1 MLPTEELRAVWG
13 PPCQFR
19 KATITLHSGARLT
32 VDARAVEA
40 FQAIDWVMESF
51 GYAPRAKE
59 TGAYHCRKVSD
70 EEGLYSMHSYGI
82 AADYNWGT
90 NPYGAELQTDM
101 PAGMVT
107 AIKGIRTA
115 SGERVFKWGGDYSGK
130 KDPTHFEVGIAP
142 DDLVAGVNV
151 VDVAPGDAAGVAL
164 ASPATKIE
172 AYRDAPLEQAESA
185 YGPPPRR
192 RIKIFAFDP
201 MLGRRRQH
209 RITIEVPYEE
219 LRPGPHGELISV
231 VDHDT
236 KTGRTYRPVD
246 LDDRTLALNDGLD
259 PLVDDP
265 RFHQQMVYG
274 VCMKVVENVERALGR
289 LLHFD
294 RPLIVLPHAFEGEN
308 AFFERK
314 THSLSFGYFHADP
327 DSPGQNMPGEL
338 VFTCLSQ
345 DVVAHEMTHAIVNM
359 LRPHYNE
366 PSNKDVFAFH
376 EAIADIVAIF
386 QHFTFPGVL
395 RRAIQDSRGQLGRS
409 GPLVQLA
416 QQFGQATGSGAALRA
431 VGEEGRPPDR
441 SLYEKLHEPH
451 DLGSIL
457 VSAVFEAF
465 FDTYEGRIA
474 DLLRIATGG
483 SGMLGEG
490 FLHPDLVNRIADE
503 AADTAQMVLTACLR
517 AFEYL
522 PPVDVTFGD
531 FLRAIVTADREANPD
546 DPFGLR
552 ANIAEAF
559 LAHGIYPRD
568 TVSLSPESLVWPVA
582 TRADSEHRLA
592 RLDPDLV
599 HRLLELDAAAWG
611 AERSADGAEEAQAEY
626 EPYSAKLE
634 VIQKD
639 DQLRRYAE
647 ENYHLLRLHP
657 DLPIDVEGLHSIL
670 HIDANGQPRREIVC
684 QFTQVDGAAD
694 AKRRGGMPERG
705 GTTVIFAS
713 DGRPRYVI
721 PKPLPH
727 DELDPLT
734 RHAAEARLAA
744 THAFVAACD
753 RRDPML
759 AWAGADYA
767 AHRMARR
774 FNFAMVHHAIPPRD
788 ASP

>member
-1 MLPTEELRAVWG
+1 MPD
-13 PPCQFR
+13 
-19 KATITLHSGARLT
+19 S
-32 VDARAVEA
+32 A
-40 FQAIDWVMESF
+40 FVQS
-51 GYAPRAKE
+51 
-59 TGAYHCRKVSD
+59 
-70 EEGLYSMHSYGI
+70 
-82 AADYNWGT
+82 
-90 NPYGAELQTDM
+90 
-101 PAGMVT
+101 
-107 AIKGIRTA
+107 
-115 SGERVFKWGGDYSGK
+115 
-130 KDPTHFEVGIAP
+130 
-142 DDLVAGVNV
+142 
-151 VDVAPGDAAGVAL
+151 
-164 ASPATKIE
+164 
-172 AYRDAPLEQAESA
+172 
-185 YGPPPRR
+185 PRR
-192 RIKIFAFDP
+192 LRVFAFDP
-201 MLGRRRQH
+201 ATGNQYANRRVRELTISLPWELDPVDRSRQFLGPR
-209 RITIEVPYEE
+209 
-219 LRPGPHGELISV
+219 GEYLEV
-231 VDHDT
+231 VDFDPAS
-236 KTGRTYRPVD
+236 GAFYQPID
-246 LDDRTLALNDGLD
+246 LNEPALLLSDGLE
-259 PLVDDP
+259 PSEENP
-265 RFHQQMVYG
+265 KFHQQMVYA
-274 VCMKVVENVERALGR
+274 VAMQTISNFEMALGR
-289 LLHFD
+289 VALWSSRGDEFVRRL
-294 RPLIVLPHAFEGEN
+294 RIYPHALREAN
-308 AFFERK
+308 AYYDPEK
-314 THSLSFGYFHADP
+314 KALLFGYFGAGAGSRDLA
-327 DSPGQNMPGEL
+327 PGST

-345 DVVAHEMTHAIVNM
+345 DIIVHETCHALLDGMHPRYV
-359 LRPHYNE
+359 E
-366 PSNKDVFAFH
+366 PSNPDVLALH
-376 EAIADIVAIF
+376 EAFADIVAIF

-599 HRLLELDAAAWG
+599 RRLLELDAAAWG
-611 AERSADGAEEAQAEY
+611 AERSADRAEEAQAEY